1 MMLWLE
7 IRRRIRVMLGP
18 LVMCSVA
25 AYFIYHATYGD
36 RGFFAVVT
44 LNERIAEAEQIRAHV
59 AERKAG
65 LEARVALLKAESL
78 DPDLLEERT
87 RLLLDMAHPN
97 DRIILYRSKDE
108 GRERPVRVT
117 RPGE

>member
-1 MMLWLE
+1 MLWLE

-25 AYFIYHATYGD
+25 AYFVYHATYGD
-36 RGFFAVVT
+36 RGFFAVVS
-44 LNERIAEAEQIRAHV
+44 LNERIAEAELIRAHV
-59 AERKAG
+59 ADRKAG

-78 DPDLLEERT
+78 DPDLLEERA
-87 RLLLDMAHPN
+87 RQLLDMAHPD
-97 DRIILYRSKDE
+97 DRIILQRQGDD
-108 GRERPVRVT
+108 GREQPVRVT